1 MVRLSWFQIPVLDIE
16 RAARFYSALFQIEV
30 IVQDK
35 RKNHGGQI
43 GILVDSNGVLGTL
56 TQSDPTVFKPSQQEG
71 CFLYLNADDEDLQQL
86 LARAV
91 AAGGQVLLPVTQI
104 EPTGRRG
111 YLAWIL
117 DSEGNRIG
125 LHSLSSSD
133 VAIFPGGEYAI
144 QQAS

>member
-43 GILVDSNGVLGTL
+43 GILVDTGGVLGTL

-71 CFLYLNADDEDLQQL
+71 CLLYLNADDEDLQQL

-91 AAGGQVLLPVTQI
+91 AAGGEVLLPVTQI

-111 YLAWIL
+111 YLAWVL
-117 DSEGNRIG
+117 DSEGNRLGIHS
-125 LHSLSSSD
+125 LHSSQIT
-133 VAIFPGGEYAI
+133 IFPGGTYAT
-144 QQAS
+144 QKDT